1 MNGTRALRRPR
12 SLHPQEIALLSR
24 RCATPPAPMPAQR
37 RQPAV
42 TVILL
47 SLDRLPLTR
56 RCIESMY
63 ANADYPFELFIH
75 DDGSQ
80 PETVDYLRAL
90 RTAHANLQL
99 FESRERLGCAAAR
112 NRAFERIATE
122 YAFSLDNDIVCHPG
136 WLREALACAVRHD
149 AAFVSP
155 LRLEPDGRVW
165 SFAPELVRTA
175 DADVLEIARWFH
187 DLALET
193 VQAWFA
199 DADVA
204 TNLVCGGAGLFSLDA
219 FRQCGGFSEGYQVG
233 FEDMDFSLQM
243 AALGYCAWATA
254 RSVLTHDDLWKPQ
267 TDAEVRYAQR
277 RYDIAA
283 LRSAAALFKERWG
296 VEVLPDKYVDS
307 LQRRLSS
314 KLADGS

>member
-1 MNGTRALRRPR
+1 MTATQTLRRAR
-12 SLHPQEIALLSR
+12 ALHPQEIALLSR
-24 RCATPPAPMPAQR
+24 RRATPPMPAQQ
-37 RQPAV
+37 RQPGV

-56 RCIESMY
+56 RCVESMY

-80 PETVDYLRAL
+80 PETIGYLRSL
-90 RTAHANLQL
+90 RAACENVQL
-99 FESRERLGCAAAR
+99 FESPERLGCAAAR

-136 WLREALACAVRHD
+136 WLHHAMACAVRHD

-165 SFAPELVRTA
+165 SFAPELVRTD

-187 DLALET
+187 DLSLDT

-204 TNLVCGGAGLFSLDA
+204 TNLVCGGAGLYSRSA
-219 FRQCGGFSEGYQVG
+219 FRNCGGFSEGYQVG

-243 AALGYCAWATA
+243 AAQGHCAWATA
-254 RSVLTHDDLWKPQ
+254 RSVLTHDDLWQPQ
-267 TDAEVRYAQR
+267 TDAEVLYAQR

-283 LRSAAALFKERWG
+283 LRRAAALFKERWG
-296 VEVLPDKYVDS
+296 VDVLPDKYVDS
-307 LQRRLSS
+307 LQRRLSR
-314 KLADGS
+314 KLGNGA